1 MADLSIEF
9 AGLKLMN
16 PFMLASAPPAATGD
30 MIQRAFAA
38 GWAGAVTK
46 TIALEP
52 AIDVRPRLASLAT
65 GNRTIG
71 LENIE
76 LITQR
81 TLDTWVKDIEE
92 IKRHY
97 PDHVLFASLM
107 AAVVREDWHSL
118 IKQVEEAGVD
128 GLELNFGC
136 PHGMPEKG
144 MGSIQGQDRTIAG
157 DITRWAKEVATVPV
171 MVKLTPNVTDIVLI
185 GKACEEAGA
194 DAISAINTVSA
205 LIGIDLNRLEPLP
218 SVGGTSAFGGYSGPA
233 VKPIGLR
240 CIAQLAKGTGIP
252 LSGIG
257 GVANWQDAAEYIL
270 VGASTVQVCTAVMFR
285 GYRIVEKMEKGLSA
299 YLDEKGFESVAE
311 MRGHILPKIT
321 AHEELDFAY
330 KVVAAVDHAICT
342 KCGLCHTACMDGGW
356 QAIEMK
362 SRQVYPRVV
371 TDKCDGCSLCLQ
383 VCPVEGCITLV
394 PRQAS

>member
-1 MADLSIEF
+1 MADLSVEF

-16 PFMLASAPPAATGD
+16 PFVLASAPPAATGD
-30 MIQRAFAA
+30 MIQRGFEA
-38 GWAGAVTK
+38 GWAGAITK

-52 AIDVRPRLASLAT
+52 AADVQPRLARLAM
-65 GNRTIG
+65 GNRTFG

-81 TLDTWVKDIEE
+81 NLDVWVRDLEE
-92 IKRHY
+92 VKRHY
-97 PDHVLFASLM
+97 PDHVIFASLM

-118 IKQVEEAGVD
+118 IKQIEEAGVD

-144 MGSIQGQDRTIAG
+144 MGSVQGQDPAIAG
-157 DITRWAKEVATVPV
+157 EITRWAKEVATVPV
-171 MVKLTPNVTDIVLI
+171 MVKLTPNVTDIVQI

-194 DAISAINTVSA
+194 DAISAINTVSV
-205 LIGIDLNRLEPLP
+205 LIGVDLERLEPLP
-218 SVGGTSAFGGYSGPA
+218 SVAGTSAFGGYSGPA

-240 CIAQLAKGTGIP
+240 CIAQLARETSVP

-257 GVANWQDAAEYIL
+257 GVSKWQDAVEYIL
-270 VGASTVQVCTAVMFR
+270 VGASTVQVCTAVMLR
-285 GYRIVEKMEKGLSA
+285 GYKTAERMTEGLAAYME
-299 YLDEKGFESVAE
+299 EKGFESLME

-330 KVVAAVDHAICT
+330 KVTAAIDEALCT
-342 KCGLCHTACMDGGW
+342 KCGLCYTACLDGGW
-356 QAIEMK
+356 QAIDME
-362 SRQVYPRVV
+362 SRGVYPRVV
-371 TDKCDGCSLCLQ
+371 MEKCDGCSLCLQ

-394 PRQAS
+394 AR